1 MQEYKLTGIEESVNN
16 ESIYTMWVEGPSL
29 IDYMSIV
36 ELLRIFRK
44 EGVDFID
51 SDVIDTLEYAYE
63 VTIII
68 TDDNR
73 LFARREF

>member
-29 IDYMSIV
+29 IAHMSIV
-36 ELLRIFRK
+36 ELLSIFHK
-44 EGVDFID
+44 EGIDFMY
-51 SDVIDTLEYAYE
+51 SDVIDILEYAHE

-73 LFARREF
+73 LFARREY